1 MFHRKPAVHPPVQT
15 RVATDAMSNTSTFS
29 MIGAD
34 VVINGDVSATADLHI
49 DGRIQGDITCT
60 SLVQG
65 ASSEMI
71 GAIVAQSAHMA
82 GTVRGSI
89 TVSDLVIQRSAH
101 IIGDVNYEAL
111 TIEQGARVEGKFAKA
126 NAEAPVVIFDVPL
139 LFETGGQRAMDKVVV
154 VSAAPEVQRARTL
167 QRPGMS
173 EAKLDAILARQVPD
187 ADKRAQADF
196 VIPTDVPIEETRSHV
211 RRVIACLN
219 EVEVR

>member
-1 MFHRKPAVHPPVQT
+1 MLKVGLTGSIGMGKSTVAAMFADEGIPVFDADAEVHKLQGPAGRVVAAIEARFPGTTGAQGVNRTALAEAVLGDDAAMKALEAIVHPAVGEE
-15 RVATDAMSNTSTFS
+15 RAAFL
-29 MIGAD
+29 A
-34 VVINGDVSATADLHI
+34 
-49 DGRIQGDITCT
+49 
-60 SLVQG
+60 
-65 ASSEMI
+65 
-71 GAIVAQSAHMA
+71 
-82 GTVRGSI
+82 
-89 TVSDLVIQRSAH
+89 
-101 IIGDVNYEAL
+101 
-111 TIEQGARVEGKFAKA
+111 A